1 MDFTQMLMKIAIG
14 GCTWVLLILIILSIL
29 SIALIVEKFI
39 LYARWVRET
48 RRLWENL
55 RRSLEGER
63 PQDME
68 NLLEHCQ
75 TPIARVV
82 SAGLEFLPSGTAA
95 MMEAMEGEK
104 VIVRMEIE
112 RRLAFLGTL
121 GTNAPFIGLFG
132 TVLGIIHSFKDLAV
146 AGHGGGSVMA
156 GISEALVST
165 AVGLWV
171 AIPAAIFFNVFKKKS
186 NDMMVYADSISH
198 LMLSNFHKINN
209 QRRPS

>member
-1 MDFTQMLMKIAIG
+1 VNFTQMLIKIAIG
-14 GCTWVLLILIILSIL
+14 GSTWVLILLVILSIF
-29 SIALIVEKFI
+29 SIALIVEKSI

-48 RRLWENL
+48 RKLWKNL
-55 RRSLEGER
+55 SKSLEGER

-68 NLLEHCQ
+68 NLLRHSQ

-82 SAGLEFLPSGTAA
+82 SAGLKFLPSGTGA

-156 GISEALVST
+156 GISEALVAT

-171 AIPAAIFFNVFKKKS
+171 AIPAAIFFNVFKKKA

>member
-1 MDFTQMLMKIAIG
+1 MLIKIAIG
-14 GCTWVLLILIILSIL
+14 GSTWVLILLVILSIF
-29 SIALIVEKFI
+29 SIALIVEKSI

-48 RRLWENL
+48 RKLWKNL
-55 RRSLEGER
+55 SKSLEGER

-68 NLLEHCQ
+68 NLLRHSQ

-82 SAGLEFLPSGTAA
+82 SAGLKFLPSGTGA

-156 GISEALVST
+156 GISEALVAT

-171 AIPAAIFFNVFKKKS
+171 AIPAAIFFNVFKKKA